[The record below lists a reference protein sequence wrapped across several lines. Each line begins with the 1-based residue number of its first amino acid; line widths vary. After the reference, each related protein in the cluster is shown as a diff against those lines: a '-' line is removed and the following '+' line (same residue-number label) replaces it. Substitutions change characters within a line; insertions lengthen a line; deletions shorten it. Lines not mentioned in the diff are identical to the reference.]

1 MGYSSLFLNS
11 AYPWVFVSGFFCAA
25 ALNRASRPFTYPRW
39 RAADPERAR
48 TAKWMFFTLFLSIS
62 IVAAL
67 AAVFIPGPRKI
78 LDIKLLYFFLATGG
92 FFFLIFRFK
101 KSIGLVV
108 VIALIALALT
118 MIAFLQ
124 SLTAFTGE
132 TEIGQVRILD
142 LREGEMK
149 VEVIPADGVSTIRW
163 MAGSY
168 FAPVVRVVI
177 FEDFFVFLGAKTWY
191 RFDGITSFEPE
202 KTEQGRSFRQQDTDL
217 TFPSPPGISDKLWDL
232 YERYEARI
240 PGVRTVQIEMDLKR
254 VRELSVYSLR
264 IQNDGG
270 LQILEVY

>member
-11 AYPWVFVSGFFCAA
+11 PYPWVFVCGFFCAA

-39 RAADPERAR
+39 RVADPERAR
-48 TAKWMFFTLFLSIS
+48 TAKWMFFTLFLSLAV
-62 IVAAL
+62 VAAL
-67 AAVFIPGPRKI
+67 AAIFIPGPRKI
-78 LDIKLLYFFLATGG
+78 LDIKLLYFFLATSG
-92 FFFLIFRFK
+92 FFFLVFRFK
-101 KSIGLVV
+101 KSIGLVA

-142 LREGEMK
+142 VREGEMK
-149 VEVIPADGVSTIRW
+149 IEVIPEDGLSRIRW

-191 RFDGITSFEPE
+191 RFDGITSFESE
-202 KTEQGRSFRQQDTDL
+202 STEEGRSFRQQDTDL
-217 TFPSPPGISDKLWDL
+217 TFPSAPGISEKLWDL

-240 PGVRTVQIEMDLKR
+240 PGVRTVQVEMDLKR
-254 VRELSVYSLR
+254 ARELSVYSLR

>member
-1 MGYSSLFLNS
+1 
-11 AYPWVFVSGFFCAA
+11 
-25 ALNRASRPFTYPRW
+25 
-39 RAADPERAR
+39 
-48 TAKWMFFTLFLSIS
+48 MFFTLFLSIS